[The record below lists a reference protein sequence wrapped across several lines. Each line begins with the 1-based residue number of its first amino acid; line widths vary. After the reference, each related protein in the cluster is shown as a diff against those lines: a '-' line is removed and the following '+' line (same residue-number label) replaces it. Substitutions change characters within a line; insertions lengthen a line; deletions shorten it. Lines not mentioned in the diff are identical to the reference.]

1 MNDVYR
7 QHGVAKYKANIRGM
21 MDRIRADAP
30 DSEFIL
36 VASMLPNAE
45 RGIPLEKFWLYRD
58 ALAELSGPGVALAD
72 LTSIWGELLKRK
84 SFYDLT
90 GNGVNHPNDFG
101 HCVYAQTL
109 LALLID
115 TPK

>member
-1 MNDVYR
+1 
-7 QHGVAKYKANIRGM
+7 
-21 MDRIRADAP
+21 
-30 DSEFIL
+30 
-36 VASMLPNAE
+36 
-45 RGIPLEKFWLYRD
+45 
-58 ALAELSGPGVALAD
+58 
-72 LTSIWGELLKRK
+72 LLKRK

>member
-1 MNDVYR
+1 
-7 QHGVAKYKANIRGM
+7 
-21 MDRIRADAP
+21 
-30 DSEFIL
+30 
-36 VASMLPNAE
+36 
-45 RGIPLEKFWLYRD
+45 
-58 ALAELSGPGVALAD
+58 VALAD

-101 HCVYAQTL
+101 HCVYAETL